1 MVKIYRKLH
10 RSMDTLSF
18 FTCNSWTWANNNLE
32 LLRHQLTPDDL
43 KVRLVKRRAFRM
55 QVVEP
60 TAARCLKVLLSV
72 TCGERSFQN
81 CDKLSVFSLG
91 YL

>member
-43 KVRLVKRRAFRM
+43 KVRLVKWRAR
-55 QVVEP
+55 
-60 TAARCLKVLLSV
+60 L
-72 TCGERSFQN
+72 
-81 CDKLSVFSLG
+81 
-91 YL
+91 

>member
-60 TAARCLKVLLSV
+60 PAARRLRVLLSV
-72 TCGERSFQN
+72 DR
-81 CDKLSVFSLG
+81 LG
-91 YL
+91 MREAFRTVTSCQCSR